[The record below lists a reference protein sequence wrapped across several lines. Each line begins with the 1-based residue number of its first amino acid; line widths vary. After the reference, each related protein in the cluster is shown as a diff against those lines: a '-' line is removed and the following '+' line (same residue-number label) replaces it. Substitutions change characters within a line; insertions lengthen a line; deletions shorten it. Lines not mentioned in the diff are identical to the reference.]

1 MMLIALRQS
10 DLMGGRKVHSDI
22 RSSAPV
28 MARSSMVKAESAGAG
43 LDVSWMKITM
53 RVVFQS
59 GVFWTITMEAADL
72 MSSGFSR
79 WNMQS

>member
-1 MMLIALRQS
+1 
-10 DLMGGRKVHSDI
+10 
-22 RSSAPV
+22 
-28 MARSSMVKAESAGAG
+28 MVKAESAGAG
-43 LDVSWMKITM
+43 LDVSLIKITM